1 MTIEQFMQK
10 VLELRIP
17 LNWEIKLS
25 LPNEYFD
32 LKGIHVIDQN
42 EIGLVFEDHQRI
54 TSLNEDPE
62 EYEIPTV

>member
-1 MTIEQFMQK
+1 MTLEQLIQRWDELGIPHNWDIK
-10 VLELRIP
+10 VQ
-17 LNWEIKLS
+17 

-42 EIGLVFEDHQRI
+42 EIGLVFTDHQRL

-62 EYEIPTV
+62 EYEIPTA